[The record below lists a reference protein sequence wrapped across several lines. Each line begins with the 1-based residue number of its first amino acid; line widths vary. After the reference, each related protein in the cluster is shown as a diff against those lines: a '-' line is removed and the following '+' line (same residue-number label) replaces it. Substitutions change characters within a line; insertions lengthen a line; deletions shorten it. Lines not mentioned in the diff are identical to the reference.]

1 MTRLN
6 WDWPGMRQK
15 RFRKTKILK
24 FGWLLKLPNQIPGN
38 CPKSQRYWPDSQRVP
53 FGACYWT
60 KWVQTWHAWTW
71 RVNLP
76 SFETPI
82 MSGWTWGP
90 KFELLKSKVKRLK
103 FDQKV
108 NGIDQKVNDYLLGQI
123 HMKRLK
129 MVWIDHFWVH
139 LNRLQLKI
147 DLKFDLK
154 FDLKS
159 DLKFDLEFG
168 KYWTFSKRQS
178 CERSQKSKIAMK
190 QTGIESN
197 GLKMEQIHP
206 LKGSDLCW
214 RSLKAK
220 FDMKIWLESENES
233 IFWSS
238 EDTNRPK
245 WSLLNAWKT
254 WQWFWDALGA

>member
-1 MTRLN
+1 MAWGKNDSERPKFWNLGGFWSCPTKFLKIAQKVNAIDQKVNECLLGPVTEPNGFKLDMHEPEGSIYPLLRVRLCL
-6 WDWPGMRQK
+6 DG
-15 RFRKTKILK
+15 LE
-24 FGWLLKLPNQIPGN
+24 
-38 CPKSQRYWPDSQRVP
+38 
-53 FGACYWT
+53 
-60 KWVQTWHAWTW
+60 VQ
-71 RVNLP
+71 N
-76 SFETPI
+76 
-82 MSGWTWGP
+82 
-90 KFELLKSKVKRLK
+90 FELLKSKVKRLK

-233 IFWSS
+233 VFWSS